1 MSIPLLLPQLNEL
14 YSIGITNPFEF
25 IVNAALENAKQG
37 DGRSVLNTLDFDLL
51 INATD
56 ESLAVA

>member
-1 MSIPLLLPQLNEL
+1 MSIPLLLASLSEI

-25 IVNAALENAKQG
+25 IVNVALENANQG
-37 DGRSVLNTLDFDLL
+37 DGTSVLNTLDFDLL

-56 ESLAVA
+56 ESLAIA